1 MFRDITSNL
10 GLKITALLIAVAIWL
25 YVSQSQGPEVTKSFI
40 VPVQTR
46 NLPENIA
53 NTTTLPN
60 VTVTLRG
67 SKILLEKI
75 REENINAY
83 VDFLDKKQGKDQ
95 VFVKV
100 DFPQTVRLVDMDPN
114 VVSVDLQ
121 KLQEKE
127 LPIVVTYYGQAPAG
141 ITLGEAQT
149 DPKRLIIYG
158 PSQGLSNIKEVHV
171 KVNRALVKEGSNRF
185 SMSYDL
191 VDNNGKPVKKSTLEE
206 MKIRPKFDT
215 ISVEIKSSSKQ
226 DIKTVG
232 VIANT
237 TGTLPTDRVITEI
250 DWAPKSITISGPYAT
265 ISKIESIYTEP
276 YNLNGILSTT
286 SVMVPLS
293 IPLDVSADA
302 SEVRVTIK
310 IEPLSRK
317 KLNLYVD
324 VKPTDKQYEV
334 IDRIIE
340 VTFQGPSSII
350 ATLTTASATIDVSG
364 LPQGEQN
371 VKVQISGLPD
381 GITVLQTPTVKV
393 KII

>member
-1 MFRDITSNL
+1 
-10 GLKITALLIAVAIWL
+10 
-25 YVSQSQGPEVTKSFI
+25 

-53 NTTTLPN
+53 NTTTLPG

-100 DFPQTVRLVDMDPN
+100 DFPQTVRLVDIDPN

-158 PSQGLSNIKEVHV
+158 PSQGLSNIKEAHV
-171 KVNRALVKEGSNRF
+171 KLNRALVKEGPNRF
-185 SMSYDL
+185 SMPYDL
-191 VDNNGKPVKKSTLEE
+191 VDNNGKPIKKSALEE

-265 ISKIESIYTEP
+265 I
-276 YNLNGILSTT
+276 
-286 SVMVPLS
+286 
-293 IPLDVSADA
+293 
-302 SEVRVTIK
+302 
-310 IEPLSRK
+310 
-317 KLNLYVD
+317 
-324 VKPTDKQYEV
+324 
-334 IDRIIE
+334 
-340 VTFQGPSSII
+340 
-350 ATLTTASATIDVSG
+350 
-364 LPQGEQN
+364 
-371 VKVQISGLPD
+371 
-381 GITVLQTPTVKV
+381 
-393 KII
+393 